1 MSEESEENI
10 TLQELVYSIQNAA
23 DELEKKLE
31 MTFQEIINEHME
43 SDGFLAGHILGMRD
57 CLTIVAMLYGIEMNG
72 QGEEE

>member
-1 MSEESEENI
+1 MSEESEENM

-23 DELEKKLE
+23 DELEQKLE

-57 CLTIVAMLYGIEMNG
+57 CLTIVAMLYGVEMKG
-72 QGEEE
+72 GSEEE